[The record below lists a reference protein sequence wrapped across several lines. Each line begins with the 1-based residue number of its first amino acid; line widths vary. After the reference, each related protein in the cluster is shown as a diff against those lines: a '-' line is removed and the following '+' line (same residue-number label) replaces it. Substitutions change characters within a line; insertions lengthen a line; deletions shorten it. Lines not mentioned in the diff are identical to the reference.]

1 MIALMG
7 LTAVPAA
14 AQDYG
19 RGDRGRDRAEQSQ
32 DGRGGREEPQR
43 RRISEAEAQRT
54 AQARAG
60 GARYVGYLGE
70 RGGRHV
76 FRFER
81 DGRVMDIAVDAY
93 R

>member
-7 LTAVPAA
+7 LTAAPAA

-19 RGDRGRDRAEQSQ
+19 
-32 DGRGGREEPQR
+32 GRGGRDRQNQEQEREPRGQR
-43 RRISEAEAQRT
+43 EPRRISEAEAQRT